1 MREERGKLHAMG
13 YSNHH
18 LEESAYLNVGFGDN
32 RDEKIQELLVAL
44 KEKNVNMNRAIVYE
58 LRSDRYVKV
67 GTYYI

>member
-1 MREERGKLHAMG
+1 MREERGNLHAMG
-13 YSNHH
+13 FSNHR
-18 LEESAYLNVGFGDN
+18 LEESAYLRVGLGDN

-44 KEKNVNMNRAIVYE
+44 KEKNININRAIVYE